1 MVRHYTTP
9 VRWGRE
15 ELDHGKVEQRK
26 AATGEVPGKRQ
37 GGQGVVPGDNDK
49 LP

>member
-26 AATGEVPGKRQ
+26 AMTGEVPGKRQ
-37 GGQGVVPGDNDK
+37 GVVPGDNSVAES
-49 LP
+49 